1 MDGTGQPYR
10 SPMNMMPDTTPLSR
24 RFSDFL
30 ARPWLGVLSRSLAA
44 IFGGY
49 ALAASTTT
57 FLSLVLPTARSEAVL
72 TGMLT
77 GIVVCACAALWAF
90 ATRTAM
96 RAWLG
101 IVLPAAVMALASW
114 GLAA

>member
-1 MDGTGQPYR
+1 MSY
-10 SPMNMMPDTTPLSR
+10 TPAPSRPSSSR
-24 RFSDFL
+24 RLVEFF

-44 IFGGY
+44 MFGGY
-49 ALAASTTT
+49 ALAATTTT
-57 FLSLVLPTARSEAVL
+57 FLSLALPTARNEAVL
-72 TGMLT
+72 IGMLT

-90 ATRTAM
+90 ATRTAV

-101 IVLPAAVMALASW
+101 IVLPAAAMALASW